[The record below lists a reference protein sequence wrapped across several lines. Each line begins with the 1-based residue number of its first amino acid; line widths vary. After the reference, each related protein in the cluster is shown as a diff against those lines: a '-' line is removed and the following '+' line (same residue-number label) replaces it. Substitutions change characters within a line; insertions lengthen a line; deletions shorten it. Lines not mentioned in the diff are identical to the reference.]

1 VEWSIPLSCAKVL
14 IHLALVGT
22 LIVSLMSDLG
32 AQSKARPAVKPGSG
46 ASFRDCPNCPEL
58 VVAPAGAFTMG
69 SPRQASE
76 DAKALKVPNTK

>member
-1 VEWSIPLSCAKVL
+1 VEWSILFSGAKVL

-22 LIVSLMSDLG
+22 LTVSLMSDLG

-58 VVAPAGAFTMG
+58 AAIGLLAVIAMAI
-69 SPRQASE
+69 QN
-76 DAKALKVPNTK
+76 AKAL